1 MKKTAK
7 DVPEPERPGLKIV
20 REDFHPIRCLFD
32 DNEFGTKVENVVL
45 MLTVFAF
52 GFLAGYIGRI
62 VL

>member
-7 DVPEPERPGLKIV
+7 DVPVPERPGLEMI
-20 REDFHPIRCLFD
+20 REDYHPIRCLFK
-32 DNEFGTKVENVVL
+32 DNELGAKVENVIL